1 MRTLIK
7 PVISEKMSALSDKL
21 NNYAFVVDRK
31 ANKIEIAKAVEDMYG
46 VTVNDVR
53 TLNVPAKKKSRF
65 TKSGLVTGRKS
76 GYKKAIVTITEGQ
89 EIDFYSEI

>member
-21 NNYAFVVDRK
+21 NNYAFVVDKR

-46 VTVNDVR
+46 VTVNDIR
-53 TLNVPAKKKSRF
+53 TMNVPAKKKSRF

-76 GYKKAIVTITEGQ
+76 GYKKAIVTISEGQ

>member
-1 MRTLIK
+1 MKTLIK
-7 PVISEKMSALSDKL
+7 PVISEKMSAQSDKL
-21 NNYAFVVDRK
+21 NNYAFVVDKK

-65 TKSGLVTGRKS
+65 TKSGLVKGRKS

>member
-21 NNYAFVVDRK
+21 NNYAFVVDKK

>member
-21 NNYAFVVDRK
+21 NNYAFVVDKR

-53 TLNVPAKKKSRF
+53 TMNVPAKKKSRF